1 MSGRSIILYKGMI
14 TPTQEHKFT
23 SDQPYNRHKYKL
35 VFVDDRSIVFD
46 DYSKMKQ
53 ARMQFS
59 EVCSHVVVLDKRK
72 SGGGGF

>member
-1 MSGRSIILYKGMI
+1 MI

-35 VFVDDRSIVFD
+35 VFVDGRSIVFD

-53 ARMQFS
+53 TWIQVSQA
-59 EVCSHVVVLDKRK
+59 CSHVDVVDQKK
-72 SGGGGF
+72 SGGKGF